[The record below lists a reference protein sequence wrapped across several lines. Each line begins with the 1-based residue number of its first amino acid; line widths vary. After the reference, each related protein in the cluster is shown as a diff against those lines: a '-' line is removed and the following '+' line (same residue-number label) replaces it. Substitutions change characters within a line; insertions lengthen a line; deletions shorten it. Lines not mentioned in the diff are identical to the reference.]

1 MLSSL
6 SNEQKKEEGVT
17 AKHLWTVSLKA
28 TTKQFSKHIEFLFG
42 LTS

>member
-1 MLSSL
+1 MSR
-6 SNEQKKEEGVT
+6 KRRRAT

-28 TTKQFSKHIEFLFG
+28 TTKQYSKYIEFLFG